1 MADARRALLSA
12 GSSSSLS
19 GYGALTRRDDG
30 GGSGGGP
37 AQLRARLGSWQSGA
51 HLVSYMTG
59 SGLLCLPLALVEVD
73 WYAVLLLAAA
83 AAVSA
88 YTSRL
93 LIEAMDVV
101 RWASGASVTYSDLG
115 FECFGRVGRL
125 ATGLLVHTT
134 FLITCAGACVRACVL
149 KCRPQVR
156 HCDCM

>member
-1 MADARRALLSA
+1 MPARASYADARRALLSA

-19 GYGALTRRDDG
+19 GYGALARREG
-30 GGSGGGP
+30 FG
-37 AQLRARLGSWQSGA
+37 LRPRLGSWQSGA

-59 SGLLCLPLALVEVD
+59 SGLLCLPLALVEID

-101 RWASGASVTYSDLG
+101 RWSSGASVTYSDLG
-115 FECFGRVGRL
+115 FECFGRVGKV
-125 ATGLLVHTT
+125 ATGLLVHAT
-134 FLITCAGACVRACVL
+134 FLITCTGVCM
-149 KCRPQVR
+149 
-156 HCDCM
+156 CDGKDETALYEAN